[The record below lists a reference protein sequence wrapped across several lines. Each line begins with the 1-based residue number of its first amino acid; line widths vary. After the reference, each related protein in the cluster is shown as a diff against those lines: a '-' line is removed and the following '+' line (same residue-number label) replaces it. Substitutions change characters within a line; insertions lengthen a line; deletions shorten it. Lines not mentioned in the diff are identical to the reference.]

1 MIDGRQVFKSCD
13 LAVIRS
19 LEEERVHDQWELSTG
34 RRAQAV
40 FFFVGALGSRHALCR
55 FERQY
60 SKKSILEQN

>member
-13 LAVIRS
+13 LAVIRA

-40 FFFVGALGSRHALCR
+40 FFL
-55 FERQY
+55 
-60 SKKSILEQN
+60 LEP